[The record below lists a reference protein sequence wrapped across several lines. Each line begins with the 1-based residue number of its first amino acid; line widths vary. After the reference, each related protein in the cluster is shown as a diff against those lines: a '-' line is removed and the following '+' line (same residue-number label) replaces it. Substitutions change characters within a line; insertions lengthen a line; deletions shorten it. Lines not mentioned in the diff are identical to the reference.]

1 MVRWLLK
8 IKKNKVLFLLVIA
21 VAVVALFDLVAV
33 AINVVQMIKTGL
45 NAASLMQNFFGFNIF
60 VISVNAFMVVL
71 IIVYVVLKR
80 YTKLKL

>member
-8 IKKNKVLFLLVIA
+8 IKKNKVLFSLVIA

-33 AINVVQMIKTGL
+33 AINVVQMIKTGA

-60 VISVNAFMVVL
+60 VISVNVFMVVL
-71 IIVYVVLKR
+71 IMVYMVLKR
-80 YTKLKL
+80 FTKLKM

>member
-8 IKKNKVLFLLVIA
+8 IKKNKVLFSLVIA
-21 VAVVALFDLVAV
+21 VAVVALFDLIAV
-33 AINVVQMIKTGL
+33 AINVVQMIKTGA

-60 VISVNAFMVVL
+60 VISVNTFMVVL
-71 IIVYVVLKR
+71 IMVYMVLKR